1 MPTSR
6 EPISLLDDCARCVGL
21 CCVALTFTRS
31 PDFARDKP
39 AGVPCP
45 NLDADFRCRVHATL
59 REVGYSGCDAYS
71 CFGAGPRLTEAF
83 AGGDWRSQPETAA
96 RVFAGF
102 PRTRQLHELLWHV
115 RAALALPLGRSLIGR
130 LGEAERNLEL
140 LAWASPE
147 GPSAD
152 ELERAGA
159 TAIPLLRAASLQVR
173 RPRPGR
179 DLAGADLIG
188 ADLRGAALVRASLR
202 GARLIGTD
210 LRSADLTGA
219 DLTGADLRQARLDGA
234 TLAGALFVTP
244 AQLRSARGS
253 ASTVLPFG
261 LARPS
266 HWVDA
271 S

>member
-115 RAALALPLGRSLIGR
+115 RAALAAPLDGALTGG
-130 LGEAERNLEL
+130 LADAAERIEGVLRAQPSGIAAPARDRLREL
-140 LAWASPE
+140 
-147 GPSAD
+147 
-152 ELERAGA
+152 
-159 TAIPLLRAASLQVR
+159 TTTLLRRASAQLRGPATGV
-173 RPRPGR
+173 
-179 DLAGADLIG
+179 DLSGADLMG
-188 ADLRGAALVRASLR
+188 ADLRHTDLSRASLR
-202 GARLIGTD
+202 GALLLGAD
-210 LRSADLTGA
+210 LRGVVLDRT
-219 DLTGADLRQARLDGA
+219 DLTGADLRRVRLDDADLGR
-234 TLAGALFVTP
+234 ALFVTES
-244 AQLRSARGS
+244 QLRAARGS
-253 ASTVLPFG
+253 VTTVLPPG
-261 LARPS
+261 TARPS
-266 HWVDA
+266 SWSA
-271 S
+271 